1 MALDSSI
8 VPPGGLVLVTGVTG
22 LIGSYVASGLL
33 GLGYRVRG
41 TVRSSDNAAWV
52 TQAMTERH
60 QSADFEAIII
70 PDQHAS
76 GAWDGILKDI
86 DGIVHLA
93 GDTTF
98 NPDPNKVITPFEAGL
113 RRFLQAANSKESS
126 VKRFVLTSSNQAALE
141 RTFGKEFLINES
153 MWNEEAIEKAWRPP
167 PYEEE
172 RGFDVYSA
180 LKTQTERAMWRF
192 SHEEHPKFVVNSVLP
207 SYTIGAIFHEK
218 QAGFTAKLVLDAFK
232 DPARN
237 TFLKGFGAT
246 YFCYVEDVA
255 LLHIGAL
262 TQGQVKNKRLFGFGG
277 AINYNSWLSAFRK
290 IDPTRTWPQDD
301 PGQQHD
307 LSKIDGKAE
316 LDVLK
321 RFGKSGW
328 TGFDESVR
336 KVCLE
341 SR

>member
-1 MALDSSI
+1 MVSNSDI

-22 LIGSYVASGLL
+22 LIGSYVVSGLL

-41 TVRSSDNAAWV
+41 TVRSSDKAAWV
-52 TQAMTERH
+52 TEAMNARH
-60 QSADFEAIII
+60 PSGDFKAIIV
-70 PDQHAS
+70 PDQHAL
-76 GAWDGILKDI
+76 GAWDGILKDV
-86 DGIVHLA
+86 DGIAHLA

-98 NPDPNKVITPFEAGL
+98 DPDPNKVITPFVAGL
-113 RRFLQAANSKESS
+113 RRFLEAANAKDSA
-126 VKRFVLTSSNQAALE
+126 VKRFVLTSSNSAALE
-141 RTFGKEFLINES
+141 RTFEKEFLVHEN

-167 PYEEE
+167 PYEEA

-180 LKTQTERAMWRF
+180 LKAQTERELWRF
-192 SHEEHPKFVVNSVLP
+192 NDEEHPKFVVSSVLP
-207 SYTIGAIFHEK
+207 SFTIGAIFHEK
-218 QAGFTAKLVLDAFK
+218 QPGFTAKLVLDAFT
-232 DPARN
+232 DPEKN

-246 YFCYVEDVA
+246 YVCYVEDIA

-262 TQGQVKNKRLFGFGG
+262 IQEDVINRRLFGFGS

-290 IDPTRTWPQDD
+290 IDPARTWPEDD
-301 PGQQHD
+301 PAQPHD

-316 LDVLK
+316 LSVLK
-321 RFGKSGW
+321 GFGKSAW
-328 TGFDESVR
+328 TDFDESVR